1 MMQNLA
7 GRLRIRLGVEGD
19 IDACDTIAKAQEKR
33 YPSSLGWVMKVSYIR
48 KNHFFHV
55 AEVDGIVRGF
65 VLYSRPTRGANEGWS
80 VVHALAVASDFER
93 QGVGRNLLYSVPCPI
108 RLKCPQ
114 TVGKEHLPNPAND
127 FYRNAGFRLSGEE
140 AGKHRKLNI
149 WELRILCQIVQG
161 GNPSIPE
168 IAYRSGMAY
177 GTRHSERPYGYPFAV
192 DINWKK
198 YDWEDYLNKISKWR
212 PVQAM
217 VADYEYPE
225 QKELMLRQVE
235 DLRGLGVMRMMVCP
249 KFDGAV
255 RDIPDDCIVAVSVP
269 STYGG
274 YVPLY
279 HELTGKKIHL
289 LGGSPVQWFGQKSKG
304 TTRSATGIIS
314 SLMGAGANIISADGN
329 SHTKVATKGG
339 VYANGKWNFKDKYRR
354 AKFDYNEVSIES
366 GRNIVNELNKP
377 MEYVQIPM
385 WGG

>member
-140 AGKHRKLNI
+140 AGKHRRLNI
-149 WELRILCQIVQG
+149 YELKILCIFCAGGSVAPARASVQ
-161 GNPSIPE
+161 
-168 IAYRSGMAY
+168 SGMAY
-177 GTRHSERPYGYPFAV
+177 GTRHDYKPALYPFMV

-217 VADYEYPE
+217 VADYEHPE
-225 QKELMLRQVE
+225 QKELMLRQIQ
-235 DLRGLGVMRMMVCP
+235 DLRDLGIMRIKVCP

-255 RDIPDDCIVAVSVP
+255 RDIPEDCIVAISVP
-269 STYGG
+269 SKYAGFLAKNVWE
-274 YVPLY
+274 Y
-279 HELTGKKIHL
+279 TGRKIHL
-289 LGGSPVQWFGQKSKG
+289 LGGTPMRQRELISHLNGVGAAVVSVDVNAHETAAKKG
-304 TTRSATGIIS
+304 THYEG
-314 SLMGAGANIISADGN
+314 
-329 SHTKVATKGG
+329 
-339 VYANGKWNFKDKYRR
+339 GKWRNFGTPADYENTMIYSGKHIVSEMNAASDITQMPLWGDER
-354 AKFDYNEVSIES
+354 A
-366 GRNIVNELNKP
+366 
-377 MEYVQIPM
+377 
-385 WGG
+385 